1 MIAKFGCISLIVGI
15 VALLC
20 GRRQIHQRDTSEFQ
34 GWLTEN
40 GYQQVAHVFQVEGI
54 VKLIFIPQ
62 ASGHF
67 IIIVLCL
74 DWLMKFENERVLWP
88 LLRLFCCCCSGG
100 GCGVG
105 EGRADARKR
114 REETKEMEKLW
125 ESTQRLKSG
134 ERICYSLE
142 QGPSNLFRETALLPD
157 CFRDKCFCLGL
168 VTLCLVKGQRL
179 GVGVSLGMDFL
190 SLVVW

>member
-1 MIAKFGCISLIVGI
+1 MMIAKFGCISLIVGI

-74 DWLMKFENERVLWP
+74 DWLMTVSYTHL
-88 LLRLFCCCCSGG
+88 
-100 GCGVG
+100 
-105 EGRADARKR
+105 
-114 REETKEMEKLW
+114 T
-125 ESTQRLKSG
+125 
-134 ERICYSLE
+134 
-142 QGPSNLFRETALLPD
+142 LP
-157 CFRDKCFCLGL
+157 
-168 VTLCLVKGQRL
+168 T
-179 GVGVSLGMDFL
+179 MA
-190 SLVVW
+190 VV